1 MKLTTK
7 SAYGIRALI
16 DLAIMYDSGRPVSI
30 KDIAREEDISCVYLE
45 QIFHRLRGKGI
56 VRSVRGPKGGYI
68 LSRDPAELNAYEI
81 VSALEGVVF
90 PERCKSGKGKKD
102 GCERSA
108 RCVSREVWDEV
119 ARQIKTVLERFSLRD
134 LAGRA
139 LEITPCKEVKV
150 RLHAKSLS

>member
-16 DLAIMYDSGRPVSI
+16 DLAIMYDSGSPVSI
-30 KDIAREEDISCVYLE
+30 RDIAQEEGISCIYLE

-68 LSRDPAELNAYEI
+68 LSRDPGELKVYEI

-90 PERCKSGKGKKD
+90 PERCKAGKGKKD

-108 RCVSREVWDEV
+108 RCVSKEVWDEV
-119 ARQIKTVLERFSLRD
+119 ARQIKTVLEKHSLKD
-134 LAGRA
+134 LAARA

-150 RLHAKSLS
+150 KLYAKSLS